1 MKVISTKGIHAD
13 GVKMLVYGASGVGKT
28 VLCSTAPNPIII
40 SAEKGLLS
48 LSGLDIP
55 AVEVTSFKEVQEVYK
70 ATRKGE
76 WDTICL
82 DSISEI
88 AEIVLAE
95 YKGMVNDGR
104 QAYGMLNDTINGL
117 IRDFRDIPEK
127 NVVFTAKELK
137 DETGAIMVS
146 RPSMP
151 GKTLTNGIAYFFDE
165 VFFMK
170 STKNGRMLHTLDSS
184 TYNAKDRSGR
194 LEKLEEANLTNVM
207 RKISN
212 GTTSL

>member
-1 MKVISTKGIHAD
+1 MKIISTKDVHTD

-48 LSGLDIP
+48 LSGMDIP
-55 AVEVTSFKEVQEVYK
+55 AVEVTSLKQVLDVYK
-70 ATRKGE
+70 ETKSGQ

-88 AEIVLAE
+88 AETVLAE
-95 YKGMVNDGR
+95 YKEMVNDGR

-117 IRDFRDIPEK
+117 IRKFRDLPGK

-137 DETGAIMVS
+137 DESGPVMIS

-165 VFFMK
+165 VFYMK

-207 RKISN
+207 RKITN
-212 GTTSL
+212 GTA